1 MNKSHAPAASVI
13 LPIYNQSE
21 SLRIVLKH
29 LSNQQCHPAEYEI
42 IVVDD
47 GSTDALREKIASD
60 DWPLPKCKITYIH
73 QENQGRA
80 IARNAGVE
88 KAQGD
93 RLIFCDGDRV
103 PSPTFV
109 AEHLNAAKNQRNMVV
124 IGCPWDFFG
133 KASLLKT
140 EANTNWQRIVKLSR
154 KPQYYEKIMNLYSD
168 GKTESPIAWCTFWL
182 EILA

>member
-60 DWPLPKCKITYIH
+60 DWPLPKCKILIYTKKTGKSNCA
-73 QENQGRA
+73 ECGGRKGP
-80 IARNAGVE
+80 R
-88 KAQGD
+88 
-93 RLIFCDGDRV
+93 R
-103 PSPTFV
+103 
-109 AEHLNAAKNQRNMVV
+109 
-124 IGCPWDFFG
+124 
-133 KASLLKT
+133 
-140 EANTNWQRIVKLSR
+140 
-154 KPQYYEKIMNLYSD
+154 
-168 GKTESPIAWCTFWL
+168 
-182 EILA
+182 

>member
-109 AEHLNAAKNQRNMVV
+109 TEHLNAAKNQRNMVV

-154 KPQYYEKIMNLYSD
+154 KPQYYEKIMNL
-168 GKTESPIAWCTFWL
+168 
-182 EILA
+182 

>member
-60 DWPLPKCKITYIH
+60 DWPLPSVRLLIYTKKIREEQLRGMRGSKRPKEIGLFFVMVTGYPR
-73 QENQGRA
+73 Q
-80 IARNAGVE
+80 
-88 KAQGD
+88 
-93 RLIFCDGDRV
+93 RL
-103 PSPTFV
+103 
-109 AEHLNAAKNQRNMVV
+109 
-124 IGCPWDFFG
+124 
-133 KASLLKT
+133 
-140 EANTNWQRIVKLSR
+140 
-154 KPQYYEKIMNLYSD
+154 
-168 GKTESPIAWCTFWL
+168 
-182 EILA
+182 